1 MILTTLC
8 AAAEKYSAEELK
20 GEIVLII
27 DGAPETS
34 DEPMTLDEAVE
45 LARRLVE
52 GGESK
57 TNAAKLAAKESGIK
71 KGDIYKALV

>member
-1 MILTTLC
+1 M
-8 AAAEKYSAEELK
+8 
-20 GEIVLII
+20 LII